1 MACGPLEANKVEQF
15 HIAGPC
21 VNAEQI
27 RRRPHFYVRHRNVV
41 DSGIDCASTTSEPY
55 LVRTRDYHVP
65 AFPSSLGEFTE
76 ATTRDVGT
84 WNATATLQRFLR
96 KRERDLMN
104 DSAGACWRALE
115 RKGAAC
121 NSCCSAFALHICGSC
136 YLLLCDPC
144 LHTGLCEC
152 FTSDSASRPR
162 PRLLTPRLSIST
174 TAPVASTPHWIM
186 EGPPGD
192 WSLPYLRNLQNY
204 DVYVNAMEVIMSGT
218 DVDLASGCGICSAGI
233 GLLPTPVGS
242 ECDNGICAR
251 ACLPTPRVPPPTLA
265 ETTANDE
272 SGGIVHT
279 TPICKSSHS
288 SLARP
293 PGAWKFPTHGCA
305 ATYVASVC
313 AGHRPLVGTASA
325 WVAVSSGHE
334 THNQVVGPP
343 ICQDKTDEYPTEV
356 GIQVIE
362 V

>member
-1 MACGPLEANKVEQF
+1 MACGPVEANRVEQF

-21 VNAEQI
+21 VNAEQN
-27 RRRPHFYVRHRNVV
+27 RRHPHIYVRHSNVA
-41 DSGIDCASTTSEPY
+41 DSRIDCAMFALPVHTYIELEVCLTNTGTTSASTTYDPH
-55 LVRTRDYHVP
+55 LVRTSDDHVP
-65 AFPSSLGEFTE
+65 AFPSSPGEFTE

-152 FTSDSASRPR
+152 FTSDSAPR
-162 PRLLTPRLSIST
+162 PRTRLLTSGLSSST
-174 TAPVASTPHWIM
+174 TASVASNPHSIM

-192 WSLPYLRNLQNY
+192 WSLPYLMNLQNY
-204 DVYVNAMEVIMSGT
+204 HVYVNAMKVIMFGT
-218 DVDLASGCGICSAGI
+218 DVD
-233 GLLPTPVGS
+233 
-242 ECDNGICAR
+242 
-251 ACLPTPRVPPPTLA
+251 
-265 ETTANDE
+265 
-272 SGGIVHT
+272 
-279 TPICKSSHS
+279 
-288 SLARP
+288 
-293 PGAWKFPTHGCA
+293 
-305 ATYVASVC
+305 VASVC
-313 AGHRPLVGTASA
+313 AGHRRLVGTASA
-325 WVAVSSGHE
+325 SVAMSSGHE

-343 ICQDKTDEYPTEV
+343 TEE

>member
-1 MACGPLEANKVEQF
+1 MACGPLEANRVEQF

-27 RRRPHFYVRHRNVV
+27 RRRPDFYVRHRNVV

-65 AFPSSLGEFTE
+65 AFPSSPGEFTE
-76 ATTRDVGT
+76 PTTREVGP

-96 KRERDLMN
+96 KRDRDLMN

-152 FTSDSASRPR
+152 FTSDSAPR
-162 PRLLTPRLSIST
+162 PRTRLLTSGLSSST
-174 TAPVASTPHWIM
+174 TASVASNPHSIM

-192 WSLPYLRNLQNY
+192 WSLPYLMNLQNY
-204 DVYVNAMEVIMSGT
+204 HVYVNAMKVIMFGT
-218 DVDLASGCGICSAGI
+218 DVDVASGRGICSAGL
-233 GLLPTPVGS
+233 GLLPAP

-251 ACLPTPRVPPPTLA
+251 ACLPTPRVPPPTRA

-313 AGHRPLVGTASA
+313 AGHRPLVGTACAS
-325 WVAVSSGHE
+325 VAMSSGHE

-343 ICQDKTDEYPTEV
+343 TEE